1 MSKFDR
7 LRVAGG
13 AVLALLA
20 ALSCVPAIAADYT
33 VSGDDVTTAVAMGQ
47 TSDGKS
53 LDMLLLEM
61 EGNTIH
67 LTSAFVFTTQTEGTS
82 FYVGIGDN
90 VPRLIC
96 VQKSKEKR
104 LHAMQT
110 VKNVGSYNIVGDFDV
125 YTSGVIYLTECD
137 FEYLP

>member
-1 MSKFDR
+1 MIN
-7 LRVAGG
+7 RVRVLSG
-13 AVLALLA
+13 AVALLA
-20 ALSCVPAIAADYT
+20 ALASAPAFADDYT
-33 VSGDDVTTAVAMGQ
+33 VEGDDVISAVGMGQ

-67 LTSAFVFTTQTEGTS
+67 LKSAFVFTTQTEGTS
-82 FYVGIGDN
+82 FYVGVGDN

-104 LHAMQT
+104 LAAMQT
-110 VKNVGSYNIVGDFDV
+110 VKNVGSYNIVGNFDV

-137 FEYLP
+137 FEYIP

>member
-1 MSKFDR
+1 MSR
-7 LRVAGG
+7 INHLSTLG
-13 AVLALLA
+13 AVVGLLA
-20 ALSCVPAIAADYT
+20 ALSSVPAFADDYT
-33 VSGDDVTTAVAMGQ
+33 VDGEDVITAVSMGQ

-82 FYVGIGDN
+82 FYVGVGDN

-96 VQKSKEKR
+96 VEKSKEKR
-104 LHAMQT
+104 LAAMQT
-110 VKNVGSYNIVGDFDV
+110 VKNVGSYNIVGNFDV